1 MNILNVSIV
10 FRIVLHVILEEPVLL
25 VIMDFIGVQLV
36 LEHQLNVIKY
46 KINKLDG
53 AGSGSCV

>member
-1 MNILNVSIV
+1 MHFSMNILNVSIV

-36 LEHQLNVIKY
+36 LEHQLNMVLVVVVVF
-46 KINKLDG
+46 NATLH
-53 AGSGSCV
+53 